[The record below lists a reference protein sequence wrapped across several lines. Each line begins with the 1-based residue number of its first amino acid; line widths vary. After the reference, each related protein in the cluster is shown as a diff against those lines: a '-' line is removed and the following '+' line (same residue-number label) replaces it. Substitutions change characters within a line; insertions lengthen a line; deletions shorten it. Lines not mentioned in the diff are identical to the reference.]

1 MGHEV
6 IASIRNLSHRIPFG
20 FGSLFFKLGKFS
32 AVMDGDKELP
42 DEQANKAQQQNGTSH
57 CQEHN

>member
-32 AVMDGDKELP
+32 AVMDGDKKLP
-42 DEQANKAQQQNGTSH
+42 DEQANQAQ
-57 CQEHN
+57 